1 MKLLEDRIRK
11 DGVVK
16 PGNIVKI
23 DKFLNHQIDVKFLDE
38 LGAEF
43 YRLFKDSGVTKLM
56 TIEASG
62 IAIACLAALHF
73 DVPVIFAKKNKTKN
87 IADEVYKT
95 RVFSYTHGVFY
106 DVIVSKEFLRKGDKV
121 LLIDDVL
128 ANGKALLG
136 LVDLCDQAGAEVVG
150 AGIVMEKTFQPGRQI
165 MEEKGIRVESLARI
179 SHIDDGKITFVGE

>member
-11 DGVVK
+11 DGVVR
-16 PGNIVKI
+16 PGQIVKI

-43 YRLFKDSGVTKLM
+43 HRLFKDSGVTKLM

-62 IAIACLAALHF
+62 IAVACIAALHF
-73 DVPVIFAKKNKTKN
+73 DVPVVFAKKNKTKN

-95 RVFSYTHGVFY
+95 QVFSYTHGVYY
-106 DVIVSKEFLRKGDKV
+106 DVVVSKEFLNEGDKV

-136 LVDLCDQAGAEVVG
+136 LVDLCSQAGAEVVG
-150 AGIVMEKTFQPGRQI
+150 AGIVMEKAFQPGRQI
-165 MEEKGIRVESLARI
+165 MEENGIRVESLARI
-179 SHIDDGKITFVGE
+179 SKIDDGKITFVGE